1 MKRHQLDGD
10 VGNGGGIRGK
20 ASAQRIKI
28 GQPAGIEIGLDEC
41 GEFCLAGAI
50 MGQRQQPYH
59 GAAGPL
65 FGVARQQRLENAL
78 IGAAR
83 KELLAVDQVEQGHR
97 FATQRM
103 DDVP

>member
-20 ASAQRIKI
+20 ASAQGIKI

-50 MGQRQQPYH
+50 VRKAADRLSLRCCKGARPSAHSAFCIPSASATKLSPPRTTWACSQPEK
-59 GAAGPL
+59 AS
-65 FGVARQQRLENAL
+65 
-78 IGAAR
+78 R
-83 KELLAVDQVEQGHR
+83 KW
-97 FATQRM
+97 
-103 DDVP
+103 